1 MTKEYS
7 LISFKPD
14 AYRRKMTKTILKAFK
29 TEGLKPVYH
38 KKLWLTE
45 DMILDYQPV
54 TKKMPPMMQ
63 KMFIYTYMA
72 HETDIYLMQGPD
84 ATRKTNEIKRNLR
97 NAYVKG
103 NPQET
108 PFNLFHSS
116 DNKPDLMRNVRVLM
130 PEKLALIKKAMPN
143 ISEISEDDPSFIP
156 YQPTSLSYKVSY
168 SYKKI

>member
-54 TKKMPPMMQ
+54 TKKNASYDA
-63 KMFIYTYMA
+63 KNVYLHIY
-72 HETDIYLMQGPD
+72 G
-84 ATRKTNEIKRNLR
+84 TRN
-97 NAYVKG
+97 
-103 NPQET
+103 
-108 PFNLFHSS
+108 
-116 DNKPDLMRNVRVLM
+116 
-130 PEKLALIKKAMPN
+130 
-143 ISEISEDDPSFIP
+143 
-156 YQPTSLSYKVSY
+156 
-168 SYKKI
+168 